1 MWILL
6 AILSALCLG
15 FYDVS
20 KKQSLNGNAVPIV
33 LFLSVACSSVI
44 LLPCLLLSSF
54 RPEWI
59 AGTLFYVPPV
69 DLRTHLLIFLKS
81 ALVLASW
88 ACAYV
93 AMKHLP
99 ITIVSPVNATRPMWT
114 LLGAVLLFHETLN
127 GWQWTG
133 ILMALVSFWAFS
145 VVGQKEGITWRHNRY
160 IYALLLATF
169 LGAASGLYDK
179 YLMQSLNHM
188 AVQVWYTLYQALL
201 MGIVCLLL
209 WYCQKREGGSRLCGR
224 LAQQTSRTPCAPFAD
239 VPLVFRPTWWIVGI
253 SVFLVLSD
261 FVYLLALSYPDS
273 LISVIS
279 LVRRSGVIIPF
290 LFGAFFLHDRNL
302 RPKAVCLLGVLLAM
316 VCLLIGTL

>member
-20 KKQSLNGNAVPIV
+20 KKQSLAGNAVPIV

-201 MGIVCLLL
+201 MGIVCVVM
-209 WYCQKREGGSRLCGR
+209 YCRKKEKPQ
-224 LAQQTSRTPCAPFAD
+224 
-239 VPLVFRPTWWIVGI
+239 FRPTWWIVGI

-279 LVRRSGVIIPF
+279 LVRRSGVIISF
-290 LFGAFFLHDRNL
+290 LFGAFFFHDKNL
-302 RPKAVCLLGVLLAM
+302 RPKAICLLGVLLAM
-316 VCLLIGTL
+316 VCLLIGTI

>member
-33 LFLSVACSSVI
+33 LFLSVACSSLI
-44 LLPCLLLSSF
+44 LLPFLLLSHF
-54 RPEWI
+54 CPESLT
-59 AGTLFYVPPV
+59 GTLFYVPPV

-188 AVQVWYTLYQALL
+188 AVQVGYTEYRAVLR
-201 MGIVCLLL
+201 GIVCAVIY
-209 WYCQKREGGSRLCGR
+209 WRKAEKMS
-224 LAQQTSRTPCAPFAD
+224 
-239 VPLVFRPTWWIVGI
+239 FRPTWWIVGI